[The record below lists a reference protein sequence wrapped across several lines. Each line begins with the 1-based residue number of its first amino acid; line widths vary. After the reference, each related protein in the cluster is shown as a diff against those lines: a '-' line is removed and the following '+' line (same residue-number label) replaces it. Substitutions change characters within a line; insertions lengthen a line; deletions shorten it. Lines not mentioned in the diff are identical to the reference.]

1 MTAIRNEKSRKLY
14 DLILKAYPGWTGFT
28 DPRFVKDEIGYKQK
42 TIQKAKELLSES
54 ELRRLIENQDQAEF
68 INRLEII
75 GRDNNLLYLRIPKA
89 SDLSILSDPNLD
101 RPEFCRMFFD
111 LLYGSGK
118 TSERLER
125 FSAYASKNG
134 LPNKW
139 PFPTYFLFICHPD
152 AEMFVKPM
160 TIKWFLE
167 FMDSRD
173 EWTVNPSARIYEMI
187 MEYARVI
194 KEGFQEF
201 KSCDMVDIQSLIW
214 VGARIAGGKFNPV
227 KRKKR
232 KEFEALFS
240 EFETDYLSTEQGE
253 EHYMAYEKGREIG
266 RLNFE
271 AVIQAQQAGQD
282 ITDQVLLKLL
292 PYKDSPSN
300 REKGAWIHIAPC
312 ITDDIRTWYQ
322 NAGWVKADEWPGV
335 SARIFDFLKACEKNP
350 DQLEQYCSEFS
361 RESLS
366 GFQSGILSPILNAI
380 RPDSFMIVN
389 KKSLQ
394 VINHFC
400 EEKYKQS
407 IADYPK
413 VNSKGKSLIAA
424 IPEYLSEEDPRIEHP
439 DRVFDMF
446 CHWMVALKKY
456 KFGDTRYWKI
466 APGGSAWNWERCLKE
481 GFIAIGWDDFGDVS
495 KLTKEEF
502 QAKNAK
508 LAAGRAEWGAEGARQ
523 VWTFSHIKEGDRI
536 VANNGTQEV
545 LGIGTVIG
553 DYYFVEN
560 EKHGHR
566 LPVEWNDTTKRKV
579 DEGGWR
585 RTIVK
590 LDEGKFEE
598 ICDSEPIPPGN
609 GPEPWIP
616 LPPAVQP
623 EYPLEELGKK
633 VGFELSVL
641 EGWVRGIERKRQAI
655 FYGPPGTG
663 KTYVALELAKH
674 LIGGGD
680 GFCEIVQFHPSYAY
694 EDFVIGIRPQAA
706 ADGQLQYPSV
716 PGRFL
721 EFCRKAQSRKD
732 KCILIIDEINRANLS
747 RVFGELMYLLEYRES
762 EVSLAGGR
770 VFKIPENVYLIGTM
784 NTADRSI
791 ALVDHALRRRFAFLS
806 LYPNYEILRRFH
818 EGKDFPLEK
827 LIDVLRQL
835 NAEIGDRHYEVGIT
849 FFLQENLR
857 EKIADI
863 WRMEIE
869 PYLEEYFFD
878 RSDKV
883 EQFRWEAVQGKILQ

>member
-1 MTAIRNEKSRKLY
+1 
-14 DLILKAYPGWTGFT
+14 
-28 DPRFVKDEIGYKQK
+28 
-42 TIQKAKELLSES
+42 
-54 ELRRLIENQDQAEF
+54 
-68 INRLEII
+68 
-75 GRDNNLLYLRIPKA
+75 
-89 SDLSILSDPNLD
+89 
-101 RPEFCRMFFD
+101 
-111 LLYGSGK
+111 
-118 TSERLER
+118 
-125 FSAYASKNG
+125 
-134 LPNKW
+134 
-139 PFPTYFLFICHPD
+139 
-152 AEMFVKPM
+152 
-160 TIKWFLE
+160 
-167 FMDSRD
+167 
-173 EWTVNPSARIYEMI
+173 
-187 MEYARVI
+187 
-194 KEGFQEF
+194 
-201 KSCDMVDIQSLIW
+201 MVDIQSLIW
-214 VGARIAGGKFNPV
+214 VGARIAGGKFNPD

-232 KEFEALFS
+232 NEFETLFS
-240 EFETDYLSTEQGE
+240 EFETDYLSTEKGE
-253 EHYMAYEKGREIG
+253 EHYTAYEKGREIG

-271 AVIQAQQAGQD
+271 AVIKAQQAGQD
-282 ITDQVLLKLL
+282 ITDPVLLKLL

-366 GFQSGILSPILNAI
+366 GFQSGMLSPILNAL

-413 VNSKGKSLIAA
+413 VNSKGKALIAA

-446 CHWMVALKKY
+446 CHWLVAVKEY
-456 KFGDTRYWKI
+456 KFADTGFWKI
-466 APGGSAWNWERCLKE
+466 APGADARNWERCRN
-481 GFIAIGWDDFGDVS
+481 GGYIALGWDELGDVS
-495 KLTKEEF
+495 KLTKKEF
-502 QAKNAK
+502 QEKNTRLAK
-508 LAAGRAEWGAEGARQ
+508 ESSDWGKNGGLP
-523 VWTFSHIKEGDRI
+523 VWKFKDIKEGDKI
-536 VANNGTQEV
+536 VANRGTREV
-545 LGIGTVIG
+545 VGIGTVTG
-553 DYYFVEN
+553 EYYFVEN
-560 EKHGHR
+560 EDHGHR
-566 LPVEWNDTTKRKV
+566 LQVDWEDTRRRQV
-579 DEGGWR
+579 NENGWR
-585 RTIVK
+585 KTLVE
-590 LDEGKFEE
+590 LNAQKFEE
-598 ICDSEPIPPGN
+598 ICNSESIPPGN
-609 GPEPWIP
+609 GPEPPIS
-616 LPPAVQP
+616 LPPVVQP
-623 EYPLEELGKK
+623 EYSLQECSEK

-663 KTYVALELAKH
+663 KTYVAMELAKH

-680 GFCEIVQFHPSYAY
+680 GFSEIVQFHPSYAY
-694 EDFVIGIRPQAA
+694 EDFVIGIRPQAG

-732 KCILIIDEINRANLS
+732 KCVLIIDEINRANLS

-791 ALVDHALRRRFAFLS
+791 ALVDHALRRRFAFLA
-806 LYPNYEILRRFH
+806 LYPNYEILRRFQ
-818 EGKDFPLEK
+818 EGKEFPLEK
-827 LIDVLRQL
+827 LIDVLRRL

-869 PYLEEYFFD
+869 PYLEEFFFD

-883 EQFRWEAVQGKILQ
+883 EQFRWEAVQEKILQ